1 MPTAK
6 QFRAKAAEYRQQIG
20 QATDLTA
27 IREFEELERTFTE
40 LANNA
45 TWLADNSDKT
55 LHAGENDVGDYAG
68 LAPLRHASLA
78 EERDTDLADQDK
90 HILRRLGA
98 AIIMQW
104 NTLPQKLRKDLF
116 NNASSVKDP
125 PQTSV
130 LRGKIARFLHKHKN
144 DKVSSAKAN

>member
-1 MPTAK
+1 MPPGWRTIQTK
-6 QFRAKAAEYRQQIG
+6 RCTRAK
-20 QATDLTA
+20 TTSA
-27 IREFEELERTFTE
+27 I
-40 LANNA
+40 
-45 TWLADNSDKT
+45 
-55 LHAGENDVGDYAG
+55 YAG

-116 NNASSVKDP
+116 NNASSVKDL